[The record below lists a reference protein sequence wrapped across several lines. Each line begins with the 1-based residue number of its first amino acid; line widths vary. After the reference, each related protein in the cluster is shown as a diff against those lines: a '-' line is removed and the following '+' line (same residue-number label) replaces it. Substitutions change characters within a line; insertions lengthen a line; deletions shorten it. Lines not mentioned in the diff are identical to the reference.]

1 MKLKLWLPD
10 TIVYGDGE
18 LTKAWFYTAEDGYV
32 YRTDDFNPRQVVAKL
47 GNYSSVD
54 ELVAVHKKV

>member
-10 TIVYGDGE
+10 TIVYGDSGIS
-18 LTKAWFYTAEDGYV
+18 KAWYYTKEDGYV
-32 YRTDDFNPRQVVAKL
+32 YRHDNFTAPQVIAKL

-54 ELVAVHKKV
+54 ELVAV